1 MCNEAFSKDPL
12 MLKHRLDGFKTQ
24 EICDE
29 AINTYLPTFFYQ
41 FLFFIGLLLI
51 K

>member
-12 MLKHRLDGFKTQ
+12 MLKHRLDRFKTQ

-29 AINTYLPTFFYQ
+29 AINTYLPTFFYH
-41 FLFFIGLLLI
+41 FLFFIGFLLI